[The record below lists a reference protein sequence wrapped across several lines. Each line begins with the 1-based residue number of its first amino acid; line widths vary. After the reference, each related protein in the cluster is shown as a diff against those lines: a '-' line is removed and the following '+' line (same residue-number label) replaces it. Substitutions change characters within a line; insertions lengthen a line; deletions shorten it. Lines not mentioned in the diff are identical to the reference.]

1 MRNQGIDLLRLVAAF
16 CIVVLHVEPHSAVP
30 RHILENAWLCTRF
43 AVPVFFLAS
52 GFFLQ
57 PRLSEDPAGI
67 LRTLAKLAK
76 LFLLA
81 CIVYVPWRIGRGTPW
96 EELFTIRL
104 LTAGTAFHLW
114 FLPSLG
120 LGVLIQA
127 LEGKRGMGGAS
138 LGCSGLII
146 AAFVLA
152 NHFQAPHTQE
162 FELLRFLSGI
172 AFVKIGAMIRKHSL
186 HGAKRTSLF
195 LIALVGMA
203 LQLIEFHWIRP
214 LVEPPSWDFQLGLG
228 TVILAIGLFSWA
240 ASFEC
245 LGSGMLIKMSNFGA
259 SCTTGIYVFH
269 VWAITLTKKF
279 YLLFG
284 IPGNLASTLAMPFLV
299 TAICVFSILG
309 MKRTPLP
316 KRFHLI

>member
-1 MRNQGIDLLRLVAAF
+1 MRNPGIDLLRLVAAF

-57 PRLSEDPAGI
+57 PRLSEDTSGI
-67 LRTLAKLAK
+67 LRTLAKLTK

-81 CIVYVPWRIGRGTPW
+81 CIVYIPWRIGRGTPW

-120 LGVLIQA
+120 FGILTLA

-138 LGCSGLII
+138 LACSGLII

-152 NHFQAPHTQE
+152 NHFQATHTQE

-186 HGAKRTSLF
+186 HGVNRTSLF

-203 LQLIEFHWIRP
+203 LQMIEFHGIRP

-228 TVILAIGLFSWA
+228 TVILAIGLFTWA
-240 ASFEC
+240 ASFES
-245 LGSGMLIKMSNFGA
+245 LGSVVLTRISSVGA

-284 IPGNLASTLAMPFLV
+284 ISGNLASTLAMPFLV
-299 TAICVFSILG
+299 TAICVFWILG
-309 MKRTPLP
+309 MKKVPLLN
-316 KRFHLI
+316 RFRIL